1 MYGSKYNAHTE
12 PLFKVLKILPL
23 NALIK
28 NFNLQFMQHFIQG
41 FSPASF
47 NSVWLTNEERRPED
61 MQRRILR
68 NNDQLFVPFSLSK
81 HPLISFLFH
90 SQGYL
95 LSCGEVRLIRPL
107 INFPKTWLEF
117 NCENI
122 KILRNKI
129 EFKTELKKHLLNE
142 LASVINCSRLLCPTC
157 HLNA

>member
-1 MYGSKYNAHTE
+1 MQLKTFKLCTKKAIRIVYGSKYNSHTE
-12 PLFKVLKILPL
+12 PLFKELKILPL
-23 NALIK
+23 DALIK
-28 NFNLQFMQHFIQG
+28 FFNLQFMQHFIQG
-41 FSPASF
+41 FLPASF

-81 HPLISFLFH
+81 HPL
-90 SQGYL
+90 
-95 LSCGEVRLIRPL
+95 R
-107 INFPKTWLEF
+107 NFPKTWLEF
-117 NCENI
+117 